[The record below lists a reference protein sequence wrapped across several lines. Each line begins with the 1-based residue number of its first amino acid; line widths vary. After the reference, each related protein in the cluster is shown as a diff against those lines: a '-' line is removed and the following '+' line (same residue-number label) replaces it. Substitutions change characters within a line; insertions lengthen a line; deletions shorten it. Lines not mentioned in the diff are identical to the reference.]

1 MSVRK
6 GQARLRKLAHILT
19 ALPSPTEDTKF
30 LSSALIEIASGKD
43 ANDAL
48 GVKAKRGER
57 KGEYERLSKI
67 RLQNFMSWVTLATKP
82 IDQEG
87 QGYTLKKAIKIAKE
101 NFKDLPSEATL
112 HRYWTRFSEKQKIV
126 FQLESD

>member
-6 GQARLRKLAHILT
+6 GQARLRKLAHSLT

-57 KGEYERLSKI
+57 KGEYDMLSKI

-82 IDQEG
+82 LDQEG
-87 QGYTLKKAIKIAKE
+87 QGYTLKK
-101 NFKDLPSEATL
+101 P
-112 HRYWTRFSEKQKIV
+112 
-126 FQLESD
+126 